1 MYKIEYLPI
10 ALKDMVEIVKY
21 ISHTLKKPD
30 AASNLAESFI
40 EKAESLLKFPYKNPV
55 CQLIRPL
62 KYEYRKILVENYIM
76 FYKVDEEKKL
86 VTVARVIY
94 AKRDFSNLLI

>member
-10 ALKDMVEIVKY
+10 ALKDMAEIVKY
-21 ISHTLKKPD
+21 ISHTLKNPE

-94 AKRDFSNLLI
+94 AKRDFSNLLK

>member
-1 MYKIEYLPI
+1 MYKLEYLPI
-10 ALKDMVEIVKY
+10 ALQDIVEIVNY
-21 ISHTLKKPD
+21 ISHTLKNQES
-30 AASNLAESFI
+30 ASNLAESFI

-76 FYKVDEEKKL
+76 FYRVDEEKKL
-86 VTVARVIY
+86 VTIARVIY

>member
-10 ALKDMVEIVKY
+10 ALNDMVEIVNY
-21 ISHTLKKPD
+21 INHTLKNPE

-40 EKAESLLKFPYKNPV
+40 EKAEDLLKFPYKNPV

-76 FYKVDEEKKL
+76 FYRVDEEKKL
-86 VTVARVIY
+86 VTIARVIY
-94 AKRDFSNLLI
+94 AKRDFSNLLK

>member
-21 ISHTLKKPD
+21 ISHTLKNQES
-30 AASNLAESFI
+30 ASLLAESFI
-40 EKAESLLKFPYKNPV
+40 AKAESLLKFPYKNPV

-76 FYKVDEEKKL
+76 FYRVDEEKKL
-86 VTVARVIY
+86 VTIARVIY
-94 AKRDFSNLLI
+94 AKRDFSNLLK